1 MDITTVANPHR
12 IEITRGVVYVQI
24 RQPEGTPHLIGVL
37 SQVFDAGDSRCLAHD
52 GGLVSAI
59 LKADINGGLTC
70 RVFAA
75 GCGFFRGLVFEDRLD
90 EFLAICR
97 RFNVE
102 VAKS

>member
-24 RQPEGTPHLIGVL
+24 RQPEGTP
-37 SQVFDAGDSRCLAHD
+37 SRCLAHD